1 MFSLDDIEESS
12 DATDVISLDG
22 LEESSDVT
30 DVISIDD
37 IEEPLED
44 STAVISIDDFDE
56 SGADEFES
64 DEVEA
69 DDENLDVDLDFG
81 LVDEIV
87 DLDDSLLD
95 EEDLTDIDNIE
106 ELMLPDDVDEIA
118 TKLDL
123 AKAFIDMGDAEGARD
138 SLEEA
143 LADGNEE
150 QRFEAE
156 ELLKS
161 ISD

>member
-1 MFSLDDIEESS
+1 M
-12 DATDVISLDG
+12 ISLDG